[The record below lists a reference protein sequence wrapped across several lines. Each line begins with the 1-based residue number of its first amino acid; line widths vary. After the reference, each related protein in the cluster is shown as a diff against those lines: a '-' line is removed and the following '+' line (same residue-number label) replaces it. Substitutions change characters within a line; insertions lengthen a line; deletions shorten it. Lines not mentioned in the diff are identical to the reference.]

1 MALAGDPVHPLR
13 PHRDAALFSGVPLE
27 QLQIEF
33 AAFEVAPQKSAL
45 VRPHVEPQARPRAA
59 KRRQQFCQAIG
70 REIFGNAEPNR
81 ALIAR
86 PRQHVAGFFGQRQQP
101 SCIGQQPFAGFG
113 RRYVLAVAVQQRL
126 PDIGLQPLDLLADG
140 RLRAMNAFPGAG
152 KTAGIHHRNKAAQQF
167 EIEHGGCHLYF
178 HWMTVYHLIYKYQG
192 AGLHRNSKEN
202 SMSLAPSIRP
212 PRATFNP
219 LPIYIGLFC
228 VLWSFAFVA
237 GKIGVTACPPLIL
250 LTARFSLA
258 GILILGISALRR
270 DAWSLSW
277 RDAWVFA
284 VLGVANNALYL
295 GLGYTGLQT
304 VSAGLGGLVVS
315 ANPVFTAG
323 LAALFLGEALTW
335 RKVAGLSL
343 GIAGVS
349 FIVWHRMSVGTD
361 SWHGILFTLASLAS
375 IVAGTILFKLLAPK
389 GSLWIG
395 NGVQNLA
402 AGIVLLPFAF
412 TLADAGDV
420 VPSTRLFGAFAFLVL
435 GGSILA
441 YRLWFHL
448 LKVCGATAA
457 SAYHFLM
464 PPLAMLFAWMVL
476 GEHVEVRDLMGIVPV
491 ALGIYLV
498 TRPAAASAQ

>member
-1 MALAGDPVHPLR
+1 
-13 PHRDAALFSGVPLE
+13 
-27 QLQIEF
+27 
-33 AAFEVAPQKSAL
+33 
-45 VRPHVEPQARPRAA
+45 
-59 KRRQQFCQAIG
+59 
-70 REIFGNAEPNR
+70 
-81 ALIAR
+81 
-86 PRQHVAGFFGQRQQP
+86 
-101 SCIGQQPFAGFG
+101 
-113 RRYVLAVAVQQRL
+113 
-126 PDIGLQPLDLLADG
+126 
-140 RLRAMNAFPGAG
+140 
-152 KTAGIHHRNKAAQQF
+152 
-167 EIEHGGCHLYF
+167 
-178 HWMTVYHLIYKYQG
+178 
-192 AGLHRNSKEN
+192 
-202 SMSLAPSIRP
+202 MSLAPSIP
-212 PRATFNP
+212 VPRATFNP

-277 RDAWVFA
+277 RDACVFA
-284 VLGVANNALYL
+284 ILGVANNALYL

-349 FIVWHRMSVGTD
+349 FIVWHRISVGTD
-361 SWHGILFTLASLAS
+361 AWHGILFTLASLAS

-402 AGIVLLPFAF
+402 AGVVLLPIAF
-412 TLADAGDV
+412 TFVDV
-420 VPSTRLFGAFAFLVL
+420 SDIVPSMRLLGAFAFLVL
-435 GGSILA
+435 GGSVLA
-441 YRLWFHL
+441 YLLWFHL

-464 PPLAMLFAWMVL
+464 PPLGMLFAWIIL

-498 TRPAAASAQ
+498 TRPAAASAS